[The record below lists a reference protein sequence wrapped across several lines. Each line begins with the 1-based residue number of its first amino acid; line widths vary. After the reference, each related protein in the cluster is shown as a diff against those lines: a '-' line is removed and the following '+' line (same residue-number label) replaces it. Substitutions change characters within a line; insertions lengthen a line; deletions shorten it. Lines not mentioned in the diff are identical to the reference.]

1 MRTALLLVLG
11 SICFYATGQEHLV
24 DAVSEQ
30 TLSLQEPEEGDESY
44 ENLSHLLS
52 HPLNLNTA
60 TENELRLLN
69 LLSEKQIAAILK
81 HRNDFGDFIST
92 LELQAIEE
100 LDLGSIEQVLPYV
113 RVVDPTSLINKK
125 LLHRMQ
131 RESETYILLR
141 YESSLEDAKQFK
153 SNVPDD
159 ERFKGIPGKTYL
171 RFRSSRPGD
180 FSYGLTAEN
189 DTGESFRWNPSKNFY
204 GPDFLSG
211 HLQLQNKGPIKNII
225 LGDYQAQFGQGLVWG
240 GVAGMGKGSETITS
254 PRRINIG
261 FAPYTSAYEAGNL
274 RGLASTIQLSQRFKI
289 SSCYSWQRR
298 DGSINGDAITAVQV
312 SGMHRTKSELEKR
325 RSWEEQIFGGAIQYR
340 YKSLEAGLTLQHFQ
354 ASKKMMAESR
364 LYNAYTF
371 RGSANTNASIFGIF
385 NYRNMTFF
393 SELALTLTQG
403 HGFVGGIMLTLT
415 PKFDATAV
423 HRIYAVNYQPF
434 FGNGFSENTRS
445 QNESGTYWGWK
456 YRFNRKWTHTGYVD
470 IFRFPNLKYRVYSP
484 SQGVEWLLRINWQ
497 PSRSTQVTLQARQEQ
512 KVRNQITQEK
522 MYQVL
527 PTRKTNYWINIDFG
541 LNQNLKMKSRIQYGE
556 FMQHTGTTNGFT
568 IAQDFIGQTGKFKIS
583 LRYALFDTEDW
594 DNRHYLYEQDVWLAY
609 SLPAYDGVGVKK
621 MAMIEYKLSRKITL
635 WLRLARL
642 QYRDRDTIGAGVDQI
657 LGNTRNDVKLQARL
671 RL

>member
-1 MRTALLLVLG
+1 MMP
-11 SICFYATGQEHLV
+11 
-24 DAVSEQ
+24 
-30 TLSLQEPEEGDESY
+30 EP
-44 ENLSHLLS
+44 
-52 HPLNLNTA
+52 
-60 TENELRLLN
+60 
-69 LLSEKQIAAILK
+69 
-81 HRNDFGDFIST
+81 
-92 LELQAIEE
+92 
-100 LDLGSIEQVLPYV
+100 
-113 RVVDPTSLINKK
+113 
-125 LLHRMQ
+125 
-131 RESETYILLR
+131 
-141 YESSLEDAKQFK
+141 
-153 SNVPDD
+153 
-159 ERFKGIPGKTYL
+159 
-171 RFRSSRPGD
+171 
-180 FSYGLTAEN
+180 
-189 DTGESFRWNPSKNFY
+189 
-204 GPDFLSG
+204 
-211 HLQLQNKGPIKNII
+211 
-225 LGDYQAQFGQGLVWG
+225 
-240 GVAGMGKGSETITS
+240 
-254 PRRINIG
+254 
-261 FAPYTSAYEAGNL
+261 
-274 RGLASTIQLSQRFKI
+274 
-289 SSCYSWQRR
+289 
-298 DGSINGDAITAVQV
+298 
-312 SGMHRTKSELEKR
+312 
-325 RSWEEQIFGGAIQYR
+325 
-340 YKSLEAGLTLQHFQ
+340 
-354 ASKKMMAESR
+354 R
-364 LYNAYTF
+364 LYNAYAF
-371 RGSANTNASIFGIF
+371 RGSANTNASIFGSF

-541 LNQNLKMKSRIQYGE
+541 LNQNLKMKSRIQYSE